1 MSECSEYSTL
11 VFRKKPQ
18 DFAPTVE
25 VAACYLEINGKFL
38 FLKRSIGKPEG
49 GKWGVPAGKIE
60 VNEGSLEAVCR
71 ETYEETQII
80 LNLEQLTFVGKL
92 FVRKPDVEYI
102 YHMFHLKLDCMP
114 EVALNNEH
122 DEHQWLSA
130 DQARVFPIM
139 SGGLKTLYHFKAL
152 ANKPKLA
159 RKPFYFIRH
168 GETDVNSNPDIK
180 RVDYDLPL
188 NQRGKEQALQARQ
201 IIENVSFKSVCF
213 SPIQRAV
220 ETKDIIVSSLK
231 IDNEAVED
239 LSECKAHI
247 WTKMI
252 LLEEGKGF
260 HVCDE
265 VEGFLGRVVRGLDFV
280 LQKAPNTLVVAH
292 GGIHWALCYNL
303 SIENHPWKIGN
314 CELVH
319 FQPIGEQ
326 GWKAEVIKNGT
337 KNVV

>member
-1 MSECSEYSTL
+1 MSECSESNTL

-18 DFAPTVE
+18 DFAATAE
-25 VAACYLEINGKFL
+25 VAACYFEINGKFL
-38 FLKRSIGKPEG
+38 FVKRAIGKTEG
-49 GKWGVPAGKIE
+49 GKWGVPAGTIE
-60 VNEGSLEAVCR
+60 ANQGSLEAACR
-71 ETYEETQII
+71 ETFEKSQII
-80 LNLEQLTFVGKL
+80 LNDEQLTFVGKL

-102 YHMFHLKLDCMP
+102 YHMYHLKLDYMP
-114 EVALNNEH
+114 SIELNDEH
-122 DEHQWLSA
+122 DEHRWLTA
-130 DQARVFPIM
+130 DEAKNFPII
-139 SGGLKTLYHFKAL
+139 SGGLETLYHFKAL
-152 ANKPKLA
+152 SNKPKLA

-168 GETDVNSNPDIK
+168 GETDVNSNPHLK

-188 NQRGKEQALQARQ
+188 NQRGIEQALQARR

-220 ETKDIIVSSLK
+220 ETKDIIVSTLK
-231 IDNEAVED
+231 IDHEEVED

-247 WTKMI
+247 WTKMV

-280 LQKAPNTLVVAH
+280 LQKEPNTLVVAH

-303 SIENHPWKIGN
+303 SIESHPWKIGN
-314 CELVH
+314 CQLVH

-326 GWKAEVIKNGT
+326 GWKAKVITSSSKD
-337 KNVV
+337 VI